1 MASARVPVD
10 VTLREAIQRKLRR
23 FSKLRG
29 KPVAA
34 GEFWDIVAITAAD
47 EKQELAYRQ
56 QLSKKLKRKELPL
69 GVQYHVFVDPAGAKI
84 GNGGSTLCALRC
96 LEKLYGDKWNSFTIL
111 LIHSGG
117 YSQRLPSAS
126 ALGKIFTALPL
137 GNPIYQMLEL
147 KLAMYI
153 DFPRRMNPGILVTCA
168 DDIEL
173 YSIGEFEYIKFDKPG
188 FTALAHP
195 SSVTVGTTH
204 GVFVLDPFNSLKH
217 KELEYT
223 CCHCFLHKPS
233 IEKMHH
239 FNAVFRPGNFCQRE
253 FAMGD
258 TPYLQL
264 DSEYVYTDSVFYMDH
279 KSAKKLLA
287 FYEEIGTLNCEID
300 AYGDFLQALGPG
312 ATIEYTKNTSNVT
325 KEESELV
332 DMRQRIFHLL
342 KGTSLNVV
350 VLNNSRFYHIGTTEE
365 YLFHFTSDN
374 SLKSELGFQ
383 SIAFSILP
391 DTPPCS
397 DEWKKK
403 VSESYVVTIGRLED
417 DLQIKEKEF
426 TELRNIFG
434 SDEAFNKVNLNY
446 RTENGLSLLHL
457 CCICGGN
464 KSHIRTL
471 MLKGLRPSRLTR
483 NGFTA
488 LHLAVYKDS
497 AELITSLIHSGA
509 DIQQAGYGGLTALH
523 IAVIAGHLEAAD
535 VLLQHGANVNVQDAV
550 FFTPLHIAAYYGHEQ
565 VTRLLLKFGADVNI
579 SGEVGDRPLHLAS
592 AKGFFNIAKLLV
604 EDGSKADVNAQD
616 NEDHVP
622 LHFCSR
628 FGHHDIVKYLLQSG
642 LEIQPH
648 VVNIYGDTP
657 LHLACYNG
665 KFEVVKEIIQ
675 ITGTESLTKENIF
688 SETAFHSACTYGK
701 SIDLVKFLLDQNV
714 VNINHQGRDGHTGL
728 HSACYH
734 GHIRLVQFLL
744 DNGADMNL
752 VACDP
757 SRSSGEKDEQ
767 TCLMWAYEKESRF
780 LQSLDE
786 DNMTKQPGNLR
797 WMAPEVFTQCTR
809 YTIKADVF
817 SYALCLWELLT
828 GEIPFAHLKPVWM

>member
-1 MASARVPVD
+1 MRAVLRGLRKGGAMASARVSVD

-23 FSKLRG
+23 FSKLR
-29 KPVAA
+29 
-34 GEFWDIVAITAAD
+34 
-47 EKQELAYRQ
+47 
-56 QLSKKLKRKELPL
+56 
-69 GVQYHVFVDPAGAKI
+69 

-153 DFPRRMNPGILVTCA
+153 DFPQHMNPGILVTCA

-204 GVFVLDPFNSLKH
+204 GVFVLDPFHSLKH
-217 KELEYT
+217 TDLEYT

-391 DTPPCS
+391 DIPPCS
-397 DEWKKK
+397 GKGYCIIQSILDLRCSVGAGSVIEYSRLGPDVFVGENCFISNSYIITKAVLPAYSFVCSLSLKINGHLEYSTMAFGVQDNLKNNVKTLLDIKLLQFFGVSFLSCLDIWNLEITEELFSGNKAHLSLWSARIFP
-403 VSESYVVTIGRLED
+403 VCSSLSESV
-417 DLQIKEKEF
+417 
-426 TELRNIFG
+426 
-434 SDEAFNKVNLNY
+434 
-446 RTENGLSLLHL
+446 
-457 CCICGGN
+457 
-464 KSHIRTL
+464 
-471 MLKGLRPSRLTR
+471 
-483 NGFTA
+483 
-488 LHLAVYKDS
+488 
-497 AELITSLIHSGA
+497 ITSLKM
-509 DIQQAGYGGLTALH
+509 LN
-523 IAVIAGHLEAAD
+523 AVKNNSPFSLNSYKLFSIEEML
-535 VLLQHGANVNVQDAV
+535 
-550 FFTPLHIAAYYGHEQ
+550 AY
-565 VTRLLLKFGADVNI
+565 KD
-579 SGEVGDRPLHLAS
+579 
-592 AKGFFNIAKLLV
+592 V
-604 EDGSKADVNAQD
+604 EDMVAYREQIF
-616 NEDHVP
+616 
-622 LHFCSR
+622 L
-628 FGHHDIVKYLLQSG
+628 DI
-642 LEIQPH
+642 
-648 VVNIYGDTP
+648 
-657 LHLACYNG
+657 
-665 KFEVVKEIIQ
+665 
-675 ITGTESLTKENIF
+675 SL
-688 SETAFHSACTYGK
+688 K
-701 SIDLVKFLLDQNV
+701 S
-714 VNINHQGRDGHTGL
+714 
-728 HSACYH
+728 
-734 GHIRLVQFLL
+734 
-744 DNGADMNL
+744 
-752 VACDP
+752 
-757 SRSSGEKDEQ
+757 
-767 TCLMWAYEKESRF
+767 
-780 LQSLDE
+780 SL
-786 DNMTKQPGNLR
+786 
-797 WMAPEVFTQCTR
+797 
-809 YTIKADVF
+809 I
-817 SYALCLWELLT
+817 
-828 GEIPFAHLKPVWM
+828 